1 MKQLSKDKIKS
12 YEKKFLEDKKNIAA
26 MNAATFNGI
35 NKVVVNQNR
44 IGEVPFNFNLDLKEG
59 EVTNQKKT
67 GRCWMF
73 ASLNVMRNM
82 IMKNLNLETFELSQ
96 SYPLFFD
103 KLERSNYYLE
113 AVIEKANDP
122 IDDRTMVYLMDTLLG
137 DGGQWD
143 MFVNLV
149 KKYGVVPKSVYPESN
164 SSSATYEMNKYLCKI
179 LDKYTLILRDAVNSG
194 KTSEEIG
201 AIKEEALSNIYN
213 VLTACLG
220 ELPESFDFI
229 VHDKDDK
236 LIEEKDITPLEFFE
250 KYVKMDIDN
259 YVSLINSPTKD
270 KPFNETYTIEYLNNV
285 VDGRLVKHL
294 NLPIEELEKAAIK
307 QLQDG
312 IPVWFGCDVGKD
324 SYRGENRAVLDT
336 NIMEY
341 DKLFGVD
348 FDLSKEDAL
357 DYGYSQM
364 THAMTFTGVQ
374 LDENGNPIRWK
385 VENSWGK
392 DFGYEG
398 YFTMSEEWF
407 REYLYQVVVDKK
419 YLPEELQKAYDKEP
433 ILLKPWDPM
442 GSLA

>member
-385 VENSWGK
+385 VENS
-392 DFGYEG
+392 
-398 YFTMSEEWF
+398 
-407 REYLYQVVVDKK
+407 
-419 YLPEELQKAYDKEP
+419 
-433 ILLKPWDPM
+433 
-442 GSLA
+442 